1 MQSEE
6 LWRLWLQRIN
16 GAAKVVETSR
26 GQVDLDA
33 VLNIKAFS
41 LQKVLE
47 IEPDFMK
54 VQCQQVVQPQ
64 AAVALNQ

>member
-1 MQSEE
+1 M
-6 LWRLWLQRIN
+6 LQRIN
-16 GAAKVVETSR
+16 GAAKLVETCK

-47 IEPDFMK
+47 MEPDFMK
-54 VQCQQVVQPQ
+54 VSVQHYHTCRVFTKCMQQ
-64 AAVALNQ
+64 

>member
-6 LWRLWLQRIN
+6 LWQLWLQRIN

-33 VLNIKAFS
+33 VLNVKAFS
-41 LQKVLE
+41 LQKVLDM
-47 IEPDFMK
+47 EPDFMK

>member
-1 MQSEE
+1 M
-6 LWRLWLQRIN
+6 WLQRIN